1 MQLANRVGTL
11 SQRPDGEYDLTLQL
25 EPADLGRLELRV
37 RMEGGLV
44 HIQLGAHAA
53 STTEAIRAAL
63 PELREAL
70 ADAGLSAG
78 SLDVGTH
85 TGQSESGASRDRLG
99 HEGAGRPAETHVR
112 AGHVRATPT
121 THLPPL
127 AGADRR
133 GDLPPS
139 RLEPPNPA
147 PPPH

>member
-44 HIQLGAHAA
+44 HIQVGAHAA

-78 SLDVGTH
+78 PLAVGPH
-85 TGQSESGASRDRLG
+85 TSQSESGA
-99 HEGAGRPAETHVR
+99 
-112 AGHVRATPT
+112 
-121 THLPPL
+121 
-127 AGADRR
+127 
-133 GDLPPS
+133 
-139 RLEPPNPA
+139 
-147 PPPH
+147 PPHRPDRANNGTAEGGE